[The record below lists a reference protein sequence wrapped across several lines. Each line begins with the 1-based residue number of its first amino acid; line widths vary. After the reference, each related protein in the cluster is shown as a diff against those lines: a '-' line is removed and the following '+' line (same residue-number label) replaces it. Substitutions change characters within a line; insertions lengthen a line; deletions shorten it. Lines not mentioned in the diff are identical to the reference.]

1 MAEQQNHSPVYIV
14 HEVGI
19 LIVAHDLDF
28 IHAQFVAAL
37 SQETDFLYG
46 HLKRHGKP

>member
-1 MAEQQNHSPVYIV
+1 MAEQQNHSPVYIA
-14 HEVGI
+14 HEVGV

-28 IHAQFVAAL
+28 IHAQFAAAL

-46 HLKRHGKP
+46 HLKGQGKP